1 MVLGLLKTNRCCDVE
16 NLDSVSSFKSV
27 QWNESGWQE
36 VGRGTSNC
44 LGALPSRLARG
55 HVMPHATF
63 ITMPKLTLP
72 QLERH
77 LYSAAD
83 TLRGKMDPSEYKE

>member
-1 MVLGLLKTNRCCDVE
+1 
-16 NLDSVSSFKSV
+16 
-27 QWNESGWQE
+27 
-36 VGRGTSNC
+36 
-44 LGALPSRLARG
+44 
-55 HVMPHATF
+55 MPHATF